1 MPFDAKSGKEAGK
14 ISKRG
19 TALPMELRN
28 SLNKLVNE
36 IVNDLDYQSLNNTQK
51 IKLLD
56 VALKYSLPR
65 LSIEK
70 SIEEIEEPRDLK
82 ITIIGR
88 DGEEKIHS
96 TPLDENFTLKKAFGV
111 EQFLKLIEIKRN
123 NRLITT
129 TN

>member
-1 MPFDAKSGKEAGK
+1 M
-14 ISKRG
+14 
-19 TALPMELRN
+19 
-28 SLNKLVNE
+28 
-36 IVNDLDYQSLNNTQK
+36 
-51 IKLLD
+51 
-56 VALKYSLPR
+56 ALKYSLPR

-111 EQFLKLIEIKRN
+111 E
-123 NRLITT
+123 
-129 TN
+129 